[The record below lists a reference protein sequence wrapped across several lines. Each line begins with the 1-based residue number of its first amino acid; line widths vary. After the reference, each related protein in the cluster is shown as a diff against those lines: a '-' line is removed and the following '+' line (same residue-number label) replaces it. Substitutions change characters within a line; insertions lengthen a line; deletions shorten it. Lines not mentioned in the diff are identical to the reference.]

1 MQANQQ
7 HTPRYEIGDPG
18 TLFLAQIRHP
28 YVQRHPEEDLKTWV
42 RIEALE
48 NWAQCKDQ
56 EVSRLAQDSAQLFAD
71 TAPIGA
77 MMDMMARMIEEIE
90 WLKAQVRLLA
100 TP

>member
-7 HTPRYEIGDPG
+7 HVPLNLTVGVHEPWGRPIRRTINECPTHDCSLRVS
-18 TLFLAQIRHP
+18 TLELWARGK
-28 YVQRHPEEDLKTWV
+28 EELWG
-42 RIEALE
+42 RLLRE
-48 NWAQCKDQ
+48 N
-56 EVSRLAQDSAQLFAD
+56 AQLFAD

-77 MMDMMARMIEEIE
+77 MMDMMTRMIEDIE

>member
-7 HTPRYEIGDPG
+7 HVPLNLTVGVHEPWGRPIRRTIDECWTPATCADRC
-18 TLFLAQIRHP
+18 T
-28 YVQRHPEEDLKTWV
+28 V
-42 RIEALE
+42 LE
-48 NWAQCKDQ
+48 QWAHGKEQLWD
-56 EVSRLAQDSAQLFAD
+56 RLTRENAQLFAD

-77 MMDMMARMIEEIE
+77 MMDMMTRMIEDIE